1 MKKNSFIEKIRENK
15 KPLGTFVDT
24 ASSYVAECIGYTGF
38 DYIIIDNEHS
48 PVEAETSAGIVR
60 AAELTGLTPFA
71 RVREISRP
79 AVLKLLDVG
88 VQGLIIPNVKTA
100 DEVKELVAYCKYSP
114 LGQRGFCPSRKDG
127 WGFDGELSVRET
139 MDFFNDNVLLIPQC
153 ETAEALDAIEEIAA
167 VDGVDGIFVGPF
179 DLSISMGMPGD
190 FENPVFKAALERILK
205 AVHGA
210 GKFCI
215 IFAGSPEKAI
225 DGFNNGFDSVTY
237 SLDAGIIISCF
248 REKVNYIRE
257 NMH

>member
-1 MKKNSFIEKIRENK
+1 MKKNSFKDKIREGR

-24 ASSYVAECIGYTGF
+24 ASSYVAECIGYSGF

-48 PVEAETSAGIVR
+48 PVEAETSTEIIR

-79 AVLKLLDVG
+79 AILKLLDVG
-88 VQGLIIPNVKTA
+88 AQGLIVPNVKTA
-100 DEVKELVAYCKYSP
+100 AEVKKLVSYCKYSP
-114 LGQRGFCPSRKDG
+114 LGGRGFCPSRKDG

-153 ETAEALDAIEEIAA
+153 ETVEALEVIEEIAA
-167 VDGVDGIFVGPF
+167 VDGVDGIFIGPF

-190 FENPVFKAALERILK
+190 FENPVFKSALERIRK
-205 AVHGA
+205 AVHDA

-215 IFAGSPEKAI
+215 LFAGTEEKAI
-225 DGFNNGFDSVTY
+225 EGLNSGFDSVTY
-237 SLDAGIIISCF
+237 SLDAGLIVSCF
-248 REKVNYIRE
+248 REKVKYIKGSIL
-257 NMH
+257 